1 MDLRTL
7 ISQLV
12 NLYAK
17 LNKNQKIIIASTI
30 IVIIAFIIFMLIYN
44 KKTTSDE
51 YKVLFDELS
60 SKDASLIVE
69 QLEKDNI
76 KYKLSDNS
84 IEVPQ
89 KEVYKQR
96 IKIAGMGLPKSSRVG
111 FELFDKQEFG
121 ATDFDQKVK
130 YTRALE
136 GELSRT
142 IEVLKPIKKAKVHI
156 SIPKESLFVSK
167 QIKPSASV
175 TLEIKDDMRLNR
187 MQVLAIK
194 NIVSSSVAKMPP
206 SNVKITNSDGYP
218 LGEDDKF
225 TQISEQAKLEMKYK
239 RTSEVELEDKIT
251 EILSPFLGGRDRVV
265 AKVTIDYDFSKKEE
279 TKEQFD
285 PENVV
290 RSEQSLEEKREGL
303 KPKQIGGVPGV
314 VSNIGPVEGI
324 SNNNLGEKYSK
335 NEVSTNYEISK
346 VISKV
351 KGEFATIKR
360 ITASVI
366 VDGKYRKKTDEN
378 GIIINTIEY
387 VPLEAQQVD
396 ALKNIVTNAIGI
408 DLKRGDQVSITNL
421 PFSGMEYSFTEHN
434 ELNKLIKKLNSY
446 LGPIEP
452 IIKYLIAIIFLLIL
466 YLKVIKPFAQRMVEF
481 TAKEELDRKSILDF
495 DEEEDEDIVGKVQD
509 MRKKIE
515 EGLNIGDEFNEEG
528 LKHEVLL
535 EKIKDIML
543 EKPEDVAIL
552 FKNLITEE
560 SQGM

>member
-194 NIVSSSVAKMPP
+194 NIVSSSVAKMLP

-408 DLKRGDQVSITNL
+408 DPKRGDQVSITNL
-421 PFSGMEYSFTEHN
+421 PFSGMEYSFKEHN